1 MDSKEKIS
9 WYLTLTFWLTLVIMN
24 LFWLQKKKNVHN
36 DIPIIVFMVQEK
48 IFAVIGIVLN
58 VIDHI
63 HSFIRGRPNQN
74 SKRLTIGVIHDH
86 GLDSRHFYNV
96 CGLYCCNNLSIT
108 CFKSLVHWNRAFWVI
123 TVYCRPNLDLW
134 LTS

>member
-24 LFWLQKKKNVHN
+24 LFWLQKKWNVHN

-108 CFKSLVHWNRAFWVI
+108 CFKSLVHWNRALWVI

>member
-24 LFWLQKKKNVHN
+24 LFWLQKKWNVHN

-48 IFAVIGIVLN
+48 TFAVVGIVLN

-74 SKRLTIGVIHDH
+74 SKRLTIGVIHGH

-108 CFKSLVHWNRAFWVI
+108 CFKSLVHWNRALWVI